1 MWKMMRSK
9 GSTYFK
15 IRLTEADRLYIMGIV
30 AGLGCAFYESR
41 FKDRDEGFNMDKI
54 KQGIDRYLIKAMSSM
69 ALGLFS
75 SLIIGLIL
83 SQLAKLE
90 LFGFLEP
97 FAQVA
102 DASSPVIGSAIGVA
116 IAYGLQVKPL
126 VMFSMCIAGAFGY
139 TSGGPVGAYLAA
151 VVGSEVGSLVA
162 GKTSVDII
170 VTPIVSIVFGCLAGQ
185 LMGPAVSALMTALG
199 EIINQATA
207 MSPIP
212 MGILVSVVVGMVLT
226 APISSAAL
234 CIMLGLDG
242 LAAGA
247 AVVGC
252 STQMIGFA
260 VMSYKEN
267 GWGGVI
273 SVGIG
278 TSMLQFANIIRHPQI
293 WLAPTMASAILG
305 PISTA
310 VLKMSNNAVGAGM
323 GTSGLVGQFSALS
336 MMGSDV
342 VVWLQILLM
351 QFILPALLTYG
362 IHRLTI
368 RLGWVKPEYLK
379 LESL

>member
-1 MWKMMRSK
+1 
-9 GSTYFK
+9 
-15 IRLTEADRLYIMGIV
+15 
-30 AGLGCAFYESR
+30 
-41 FKDRDEGFNMDKI
+41 MDKVKKI
-54 KQGIDRYLIKAMSSM
+54 VDRYLIQAMSSM

-83 SQLAKLE
+83 SQLAKINL
-90 LFGFLEP
+90 LSFLQP
-97 FAQVA
+97 FADVA
-102 DASSPVIGSAIGVA
+102 NASSPVIGSAIGVA
-116 IAYGLQVKPL
+116 IAYGLKVKPL
-126 VMFSMCIAGAFGY
+126 VLFSMCIAGAFGY
-139 TSGGPVGAYLAA
+139 SAGGPVGAYVAA
-151 VVGSEVGSLVA
+151 VVGSEIGMLAA

-170 VTPIVSIVFGCLAGQ
+170 VTPIVSIVSGCLAGQ
-185 LMGPAVSALMTALG
+185 LIGPAVSALMASLGAL
-199 EIINQATA
+199 INNATM

-212 MGILVSVVVGMVLT
+212 MGILIAVVVGMVLT

-252 STQMIGFA
+252 SAQMIGFA

-267 GWGGVI
+267 GLGGFI

-293 WLAPTMASAILG
+293 WIAPTLASAILG

-323 GTSGLVGQFSALS
+323 GTSGLVGQFSAFAAVPDGGVSLLIQ
-336 MMGSDV
+336 V
-342 VVWLQILLM
+342 VLM
-351 QFILPALLTYG
+351 HFILPAVLTYL
-362 IHRLTI
+362 IHQLTI
-368 RLGWVKPEYLK
+368 RLGWVKSEYLK